1 MLPLGNLERPAR
13 FPWVTIGLIL
23 ASVLVWLA
31 YEVRVGVDEAAGS
44 LGFRPCEI
52 DDSCLELGR
61 PWLID
66 TLTAMFTHGGWSH
79 LVGNLVFLAALG
91 PLVEGLL
98 GHVRYLVLYLVA
110 GLGADLLQGGLTLAF
125 TAGEAEIP
133 NIGASGAISGVV
145 AAFVVARPF
154 ARVLAWVVPCL
165 FVRIP
170 AIAMLGVW
178 FLIQA
183 LEGVYTLS
191 HPESVVGIAFFAHVG
206 GFVVGAIVAT
216 LFLPNAW
223 TRDLLGGR
231 SQAATGRYR

>member
-110 GLGADLLQGGLTLAF
+110 ASAPTFCRAGSRSRSTQARRRSPTSARAVRSPASSPPSSSRGPSLACSPGWF
-125 TAGEAEIP
+125 RASSSASP
-133 NIGASGAISGVV
+133 LSRCSASGS
-145 AAFVVARPF
+145 
-154 ARVLAWVVPCL
+154 
-165 FVRIP
+165 
-170 AIAMLGVW
+170 
-178 FLIQA
+178 
-183 LEGVYTLS
+183 
-191 HPESVVGIAFFAHVG
+191 
-206 GFVVGAIVAT
+206 
-216 LFLPNAW
+216 
-223 TRDLLGGR
+223 
-231 SQAATGRYR
+231 